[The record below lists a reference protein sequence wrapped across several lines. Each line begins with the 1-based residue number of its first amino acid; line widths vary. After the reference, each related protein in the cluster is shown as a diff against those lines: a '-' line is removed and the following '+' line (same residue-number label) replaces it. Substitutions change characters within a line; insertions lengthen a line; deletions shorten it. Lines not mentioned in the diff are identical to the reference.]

1 MNDLDGVTFKICSA
15 REIIDNAID
24 KIQEHQY
31 DKAETL
37 MNAAYE
43 FLEYYLAEFDDKF
56 QLAWKETVVKQ
67 KQEKTL
73 NYQEAVDAGWEMTD
87 DGIWMPPNKDKV
99 KKWILPVEEAKDADT
114 DETEYFVAFPDDL
127 LETADLKEGDQVEW
141 SDNGDGSFT
150 LKKVTQSLGM
160 DEC

>member
-1 MNDLDGVTFKICSA
+1 MPSKLWEVMNDLDGVTSKICSA

-31 DKAETL
+31 DKAELL
-37 MNAAYE
+37 MSAAYE
-43 FLEYYLAEFDDKF
+43 YLEYYLQEFDDKF
-56 QLAWKETVVKQ
+56 QLAWKETVNKQ
-67 KQEKTL
+67 
-73 NYQEAVDAGWEMTD
+73 
-87 DGIWMPPNKDKV
+87 KDKV
-99 KKWILPVEEAKDADT
+99 KKWILPVQETKLVDT

-127 LETADLKEGDQVEW
+127 LETANLKEGDQVEW